1 MYISIFP
8 HHTPSYCKINL
19 QNNHTSGDRYIGDH
33 VVADTLT
40 FHVHVHS
47 AVSECHSHHRDT
59 GDTSEAFML
68 H

>member
-8 HHTPSYCKINL
+8 RHTPSYCKINL

-40 FHVHVHS
+40 FHVHAALTYPMLPLITTVG
-47 AVSECHSHHRDT
+47 VSNPVN
-59 GDTSEAFML
+59 L
-68 H
+68 